1 MAAPLTLLAVF
12 VIAGGFAV
20 LLITIKRL
28 MMISSTSNQTRRLP
42 PSPTKLPILG
52 NLHQVGKFPHRTF
65 ATLAERYRSPL
76 LLFHFGSRPVLVVA
90 TSAAAREVMKTHDL
104 VSAGKPEFR
113 TAKKLLYDGKDVA
126 ACPYGEYWRQTRRL
140 CVLHLLSSKKVQSGR
155 AVREE
160 EVRLLVNRIR
170 KNVETEQP
178 VNLSELL
185 SCLANDV
192 ICRIAF
198 GRKYSATT
206 NFRGQ
211 LVEFMELLGALSVGD
226 FIPCLSWVNRV
237 TGFDARVDR
246 VARQFDELLEG
257 AVEEGEARVE
267 KQSNIVEDDGQ
278 APFIDVLLRLQ
289 KDGSEAFHLDREGI
303 KAVILDMFV
312 GGTDTTSTLLEWT
325 MSELVRHPRVMKKLQ
340 EELRSKI
347 GPLTE
352 SVQESDVGKL
362 EYLKLV
368 IKETIRLHPPIP
380 LLSPKQLTQD
390 VTIMGYDVPS
400 GTMILT
406 NAWGIGRDPADWP
419 ESPEEFWPE
428 RFLDAAVADVDFR
441 GQDYHLIPFGSGR
454 RGCPGVSFALAVV
467 ELALANLVRDFE
479 WKLDGGVRG
488 EDLDMS
494 ECVGLTVHRR
504 LPLLAVPAMVS
515 D

>member
-1 MAAPLTLLAVF
+1 M
-12 VIAGGFAV
+12 G
-20 LLITIKRL
+20 
-28 MMISSTSNQTRRLP
+28 STSNNHTRRLP

-140 CVLHLLSSKKVQSGR
+140 CVLHLLSNKKVQSGR

-160 EVRLLVNRIR
+160 EVGLLVNRIR
-170 KNVETEQP
+170 QNVETEQVSRLQP

-206 NFRGQ
+206 NFRDQ
-211 LVEFMELLGALSVGD
+211 LVEFMELLGALSVGE
-226 FIPCLSWVNRV
+226 FIPCLSWVNWI

-257 AVEEGEARVE
+257 AVEEGVARLE
-267 KQSNIVEDDGQ
+267 KQSNVMEDDGQ

-289 KDGSEAFHLDREGI
+289 KDGSEASHLDREGI

-325 MSELVRHPRVMKKLQ
+325 MSELVRHPRVMKKLR

-347 GPLTE
+347 GPETE
-352 SVQESDVGKL
+352 TFHEANLDKL

-390 VTIMGYDVPS
+390 ATIMGYDVPS
-400 GTMILT
+400 GTMIMT
-406 NAWGIGRDPADWP
+406 NAWGIGRDPSDWP

-428 RFLDAAVADVDFR
+428 RFLASAAAADVDFR

-467 ELALANLVRDFE
+467 ELVLANLVRDFE

-504 LPLLAVPAMVS
+504 LPLLAIPATVS
-515 D
+515 DY

>member
-1 MAAPLTLLAVF
+1 
-12 VIAGGFAV
+12 
-20 LLITIKRL
+20 
-28 MMISSTSNQTRRLP
+28 MMGSTSNNHTRRLP

-90 TSAAAREVMKTHDL
+90 TSAAAR
-104 VSAGKPEFR
+104 
-113 TAKKLLYDGKDVA
+113 KDVA

-140 CVLHLLSSKKVQSGR
+140 CVLHLLSNKKVQSGR

-160 EVRLLVNRIR
+160 EVGLLVNRIR
-170 KNVETEQP
+170 QNVETP

-206 NFRGQ
+206 NFRDQ
-211 LVEFMELLGALSVGD
+211 LVEFMELLGALSVGE
-226 FIPCLSWVNRV
+226 FIPCLSWVNWI

-257 AVEEGEARVE
+257 AVEEGVARLE
-267 KQSNIVEDDGQ
+267 KQSNVMEDDGQ

-289 KDGSEAFHLDREGI
+289 KDGSEASHLDREGI

-325 MSELVRHPRVMKKLQ
+325 MSELVRHPRVMKKLR
-340 EELRSKI
+340 EELRKTFHEAN
-347 GPLTE
+347 L
-352 SVQESDVGKL
+352 DKL

-390 VTIMGYDVPS
+390 ATIMGYDVPS
-400 GTMILT
+400 GTMIMT
-406 NAWGIGRDPADWP
+406 NAWGIGRDPSDWP

-428 RFLDAAVADVDFR
+428 RFLASAAAADVDFR

-467 ELALANLVRDFE
+467 ELVLANLVRDFE

-504 LPLLAVPAMVS
+504 LPLLAIPATVS
-515 D
+515 DY